1 MTKNFTLSGA
11 MRKATVLSL
20 LVCAALSYEARAG
33 EAPQRA
39 LSLEDCVAIA
49 LEHNLT
55 IQITRY
61 NPMIAR
67 YALAG
72 SYGDYEPT
80 LSLSGIHDYRISPG
94 GVDSEGRSFEGTETE
109 VDRISGGLQ
118 GYLPWGTT
126 YSLGA
131 SFADQNVDRPSAMID
146 FGNPILNTNTIYDI
160 NTGLPSGVLITTNY
174 GTIPTRSS
182 FETTSGEVGA
192 FTLRQPLLKNFWIDA
207 IRLNIFVNKRDLTI
221 RESDF
226 RDQVMTT
233 VTAVED
239 AYFNLIFAEESVKV
253 QEKALELA
261 ERLLAEN
268 RRRVQVGALAPLD
281 EKQAESQVASSR
293 ADLLSAQAQRD
304 TQQRV
309 LKALLSDN
317 YTGEWA
323 NVTIVPTEKL
333 LAVPQ
338 HYDLQESWR
347 RGLSQGPR
355 LLQARLAL
363 EQQQQRVRFSRNQLY
378 PQLDLIG
385 SYGYSAGGSA
395 REYSDALGQ
404 ITDRDNPFWS
414 FGAQLTIPLG
424 QTSARNNLKIAKA
437 AQEQLAL
444 TLKQQEQQT
453 LILIENAIAN
463 ARSSYERV
471 DATRQFRLY
480 AEAALEAEQK
490 KLESGKSTSFVVLQL
505 QKDLTDARSAEI
517 RALADYNITLAN
529 LALAEGSTL
538 ERRGINLEIK

>member
-1 MTKNFTLSGA
+1 MRNFSILFLLLCA
-11 MRKATVLSL
+11 VLPLKAQTNSVQS
-20 LVCAALSYEARAG
+20 
-33 EAPQRA
+33 RA
-39 LSLEDCVAIA
+39 LSLEDCITIA

-61 NPMIAR
+61 NPMIAQ
-67 YALAG
+67 YSLAG

-80 LSLSGIHDYRISPG
+80 LTLSAQHDYSLSPG
-94 GVDSEGRSFEGTETE
+94 GVDDEGRPFGGNETD

-118 GYLPWGTT
+118 GLLPLGTV

-131 SFADQNVDRPSAMID
+131 NFADRID
-146 FGNPILNTNTIYDI
+146 DQPLVGE
-160 NTGLPSGVLITTNY
+160 
-174 GTIPTRSS
+174 
-182 FETTSGEVGA
+182 FETTSGQVGA
-192 FTLRQPLLKNFWIDA
+192 FSLRQPLLKNLWIDGT
-207 IRLNIFVNKRDLTI
+207 RLNIYVSKRELGI

-233 VTAVED
+233 ITAVED
-239 AYFNLIFAEESVKV
+239 AYFNLIFSEGNVKV

-268 RRRVQVGALAPLD
+268 KRRVQVGALAPLD
-281 EKQAESQVASSR
+281 EKQSESQVASSR

-309 LKALLSDN
+309 LKALLSDD
-317 YTGEWA
+317 YTNEWA
-323 NVTIVPTEKL
+323 GAVIAPTDKL

-355 LLQARLAL
+355 LSQARLAL
-363 EQQQQRVRFSRNQLY
+363 EQQKQRVRFQRNQVY
-378 PQLDLIG
+378 PQVDVVG
-385 SYGYSAGGSA
+385 SYGYSAGGNSQ
-395 REYSDALGQ
+395 EYSDAMGQ
-404 ITDRDNPFWS
+404 IADRDNPFWS
-414 FGAQLTIPLG
+414 FGAQLSIPLG
-424 QTSARNNLKIAKA
+424 QTGARNNLKIAKA
-437 AQEQLAL
+437 SQEQMAL

-480 AEAALEAEQK
+480 AEAALDAEQK

-505 QKDLTDARSAEI
+505 QKDLTDASSAEI

-529 LALAEGSTL
+529 LALAEGSTF
-538 ERRGINLEIK
+538 ERRKINLEIK

>member
-1 MTKNFTLSGA
+1 
-11 MRKATVLSL
+11 MRKLSVLSL
-20 LVCAALSYEARAG
+20 LLCAACSLNAQTNEVPKRT
-33 EAPQRA
+33 
-39 LSLEDCVAIA
+39 LSLDECIAIA

-61 NPMIAR
+61 NPMIAG
-67 YALAG
+67 YSLAG
-72 SYGDYEPT
+72 TYGDYEPT
-80 LSLSGIHDYRISPG
+80 LSLSGQHDSSISPG
-94 GVDSEGRSFEGTETE
+94 GIDSEGRRFEGTEAE
-109 VDRISGGLQ
+109 SDRISGGLQ
-118 GYLPWGTT
+118 GFLPWGTT
-126 YSLGA
+126 YSLGG
-131 SFADQNVDRPSAMID
+131 SFNDQTVDRTFLTLDP
-146 FGNPILNTNTIYDI
+146 NPANITFNTNTIYDI

-174 GTIPTRSS
+174 GAIQTRSS
-182 FETTSGEVGA
+182 FENTSGQIGA
-192 FTLRQPLLKNFWIDA
+192 LTLRQPLLKNFWIDG
-207 IRLNIFVNKRDLTI
+207 IRLNIFVSKRDLAI

-239 AYFNLIFAEESVKV
+239 AYFNLIFSEESVKV

-268 RRRVQVGALAPLD
+268 KRRVEVGALAPLD
-281 EKQAESQVASSR
+281 EKQAQSQVASSR

-309 LKALLSDN
+309 LKALLSDD
-317 YTGEWA
+317 YTGDWA
-323 NVTIVPTEKL
+323 EVMIAPTDKL
-333 LAVPQ
+333 LAVAQ

-355 LLQARLAL
+355 LSQSRLAL
-363 EQQQQRVRFSRNQLY
+363 EQQRQRVKYARNQLY
-378 PQLDLIG
+378 PQLDLVG

-395 REYSDALGQ
+395 QEYSDAFGQ
-404 ITDRDNPFWS
+404 ISDRDNPFWS
-414 FGAQLTIPLG
+414 FGAQVTIPLG
-424 QTSARNNLKIAKA
+424 QTSSRNNLKVAKA

-453 LILIENAIAN
+453 LILIENAMAN
-463 ARSSYERV
+463 ARSSFERV
-471 DATRQFRLY
+471 DATRQFRQY

-490 KLESGKSTSFVVLQL
+490 KLESGKSTSFIVLQL

-517 RALADYNITLAN
+517 RALADYNISLAN
-529 LALAEGSTL
+529 LALTEGSTF

>member
-1 MTKNFTLSGA
+1 
-11 MRKATVLSL
+11 MRRLTVLSML
-20 LVCAALSYEARAG
+20 LCAACSLKAQTKEL
-33 EAPQRA
+33 PQRA
-39 LSLEDCVAIA
+39 LSLEECIVIA
-49 LEHNLT
+49 LDHNLT

-61 NPMIAR
+61 NPMMAR
-67 YALAG
+67 YSLAG
-72 SYGDYEPT
+72 IYGDYEPT
-80 LSLSGIHDYRISPG
+80 LSLSGQHDESLSPG
-94 GVDSEGRSFEGTETE
+94 GVDDQGRPFVGTETE
-109 VDRISGGLQ
+109 NDRISGGLQ

-131 SFADQNVDRPSAMID
+131 GFNDTIVDRPSVTVD
-146 FGNPILNTNTIYDI
+146 FGNPTFSTNTIYDI

-182 FETTSGEVGA
+182 FETTSGQVGA
-192 FTLRQPLLKNFWIDA
+192 LTLRQPLLKNFWIDG
-207 IRLNIFVNKRDLTI
+207 IRLNLYVSQRELAI

-233 VTAVED
+233 ITAVED
-239 AYFNLIFAEESVKV
+239 AYFNLIFSEENVKV

-268 RRRVQVGALAPLD
+268 KRRVQVGALAPLD

-293 ADLLSAQAQRD
+293 ADLLSAQAARD

-309 LKALLSDN
+309 LKALLSDD

-323 NVTIVPTEKL
+323 EVMVAPADKL
-333 LAVPQ
+333 LAVAQ
-338 HYDLQESWR
+338 IYDLQESWR
-347 RGLSQGPR
+347 KGLSLGPR
-355 LLQARLAL
+355 LSQSRLAL
-363 EQQQQRVRFSRNQLY
+363 EQQRQRVKFARNQLY
-378 PQLDLIG
+378 PQLDLVG
-385 SYGYSAGGSA
+385 SYGYAAGGTA
-395 REYSDALGQ
+395 QEYSDAFEQ
-404 ITDRDNPFWS
+404 ITARDNPFWS

-424 QTSARNNLKIAKA
+424 NTAARNNLKVAKA

-463 ARSSYERV
+463 AKSSFERV

-505 QKDLTDARSAEI
+505 QKDLTSARSAEI
-517 RALADYNITLAN
+517 RALADYNISLAN
-529 LALAEGSTL
+529 LALAEGSTF
-538 ERRGINLEIK
+538 ERHGINLEIK

>member
-1 MTKNFTLSGA
+1 MLIGA
-11 MRKATVLSL
+11 ACCLKAQTNPIP
-20 LVCAALSYEARAG
+20 ART
-33 EAPQRA
+33 
-39 LSLEDCVAIA
+39 LSLEDCIAIA

-61 NPMIAR
+61 NPMIAG
-67 YALAG
+67 YTLAG
-72 SYGDYEPT
+72 NYGAYEPT
-80 LSLSGIHDYRISPG
+80 LSLSGQHDSSVSPG
-94 GVDSEGRSFEGTETE
+94 GIDTQGRRFEGNDTDS
-109 VDRISGGLQ
+109 DRIGGGLE
-118 GYLPWGTT
+118 GILPWGTT

-131 SFADQNVDRPSAMID
+131 GFNDSTVERTFFVLDP
-146 FGNPILNTNTIYDI
+146 NPANFTFNTNTVYDI
-160 NTGLPSGVLITTNY
+160 NTGLPSGVFVTTNY
-174 GTIPTRSS
+174 GAIQTRSS
-182 FETTSGEVGA
+182 FENTSGQVGA
-192 FTLRQPLLKNFWIDA
+192 LTLRQPLLKNFWIDS
-207 IRLNIFVNKRDLTI
+207 IRLNLFVSKRELAI

-226 RDQVMTT
+226 RDQVMST
-233 VTAVED
+233 VTMVED

-261 ERLLAEN
+261 ERLLSEN
-268 RRRVQVGALAPLD
+268 KRRVQVGALAPLD

-309 LKALLSDN
+309 LKGLLSDD
-317 YTGEWA
+317 YTNDWA
-323 NVTIVPTEKL
+323 TVMIVPMDKL
-333 LAVPQ
+333 LAVAQ
-338 HYDLQESWR
+338 AYDLQESWR
-347 RGLSQGPR
+347 KGISLGPR
-355 LLQARLAL
+355 LSQARLAL
-363 EQQQQRVRFSRNQLY
+363 EQQKQRVRFARNQMF
-378 PQLDLIG
+378 PQLDLVG
-385 SYGYSAGGSA
+385 SYGYSAGGTA
-395 REYSDALGQ
+395 KEYSDAFGQ

-424 QTSARNNLKIAKA
+424 QTSSRNNLKVAKA

-463 ARSSYERV
+463 AKSSFERV

-505 QKDLTDARSAEI
+505 QKNLTDARSAEI

-529 LALAEGSTL
+529 LALAEGSTF
-538 ERRGINLEIK
+538 ERRKINLEIQ

>member
-1 MTKNFTLSGA
+1 
-11 MRKATVLSL
+11 MRKLSVLPL
-20 LVCAALSYEARAG
+20 IVCAACSLNAQTNEVPKRT
-33 EAPQRA
+33 
-39 LSLEDCVAIA
+39 LSLDECIAIA
-49 LEHNLT
+49 LDHNLT

-61 NPMIAR
+61 NPMIAG
-67 YALAG
+67 YSLAG
-72 SYGDYEPT
+72 VYGDYEPT
-80 LSLSGIHDYRISPG
+80 LSMSGQHDSSISPG
-94 GVDSEGRSFEGTETE
+94 GIDSEGRRFEGTEAE
-109 VDRISGGLQ
+109 SDRISGGLQ

-126 YSLGA
+126 YGLGA
-131 SFADQNVDRPSAMID
+131 SFNDQTVDRTFLTLDP
-146 FGNPILNTNTIYDI
+146 NPANFTFNTNNVYDI
-160 NTGLPSGVLITTNY
+160 NTGQPSGYFITTNY
-174 GTIPTRSS
+174 NSIQTRSS
-182 FETTSGEVGA
+182 FENTAGQVGA
-192 FTLRQPLLKNFWIDA
+192 LTLRQALLKNFWIDG
-207 IRLNIFVNKRDLTI
+207 IRLNLFVSKRELAI

-233 VTAVED
+233 VTAVEE
-239 AYFNLIFAEESVKV
+239 AYLNLIFSEESVRV

-268 RRRVQVGALAPLD
+268 KRRVQVGALAPLD

-309 LKALLSDN
+309 LKALLSDD

-323 NVTIVPTEKL
+323 NVMIEPTDKL
-333 LAVPQ
+333 LAVAQ
-338 HYDLQESWR
+338 LYDLQESWR

-355 LLQARLAL
+355 LSQSRLAL
-363 EQQQQRVRFSRNQLY
+363 EQQRQRVKYARNQMY
-378 PQLDLIG
+378 PQLDLVG
-385 SYGYSAGGSA
+385 SYGYSAGGTA
-395 REYSDALGQ
+395 KEYSDAFGQ

-424 QTSARNNLKIAKA
+424 NTSARNNLKAAKA

-463 ARSSYERV
+463 AKSSFERV

-517 RALADYNITLAN
+517 RALAEYNISLAN
-529 LALAEGSTL
+529 LALAEGSTF